1 VTSILAGTAD
11 GLYRVDPGGAPRVQ
25 HLDGHAVQAL
35 APESWERL
43 WAIADTRDIWRSDRE
58 GTWTRILSL
67 ADVSGA
73 ADLDEALC
81 LADTRANEPGGI
93 LVGTRPGHLLRL
105 NAALDAEIIASFDNA
120 PERSRWYTPWG
131 APADVRTITEN
142 DDSVFVNVHVGGV
155 LRSRDGGAT
164 WQPTIDIDADVHRVV
179 TGGDRVYAA
188 GAYGL
193 SVSDD
198 GGESWQL
205 HHDGLHARYCRS
217 VAVCGDI
224 VLLSASEGPGGRRAA
239 LYRSDLTASHFDRCR
254 DGLPEWFSDN
264 IDSLS
269 LDALPGG
276 ELAAAGTGDGEV
288 YATTDRG
295 ASWSRVADGLRAI
308 HCILVLP

>member
-1 VTSILAGTAD
+1 
-11 GLYRVDPGGAPRVQ
+11 VQ
-25 HLDGHAVQAL
+25 HLDGHAVRAL

-43 WAIADTRDIWRSDRE
+43 WAIVDARDIWRSDRDS
-58 GTWTRILSL
+58 TWTRILSL

-73 ADLDEALC
+73 ADLEALC
-81 LADTRANEPGGI
+81 LADTRANEQGGI

-155 LRSRDGGAT
+155 LRSRDEGAT

-179 TGGDRVYAA
+179 TGGGRVYAA

-198 GGESWQL
+198 CGESWQL

-217 VAVCGDI
+217 VAVCGDT

-254 DGLPEWFSDN
+254 DGLPEWFTDN

-276 ELAAAGTGDGEV
+276 ELAAAGTDDGEV

-295 ASWSRVADGLRAI
+295 ASWSRVADGLGAI